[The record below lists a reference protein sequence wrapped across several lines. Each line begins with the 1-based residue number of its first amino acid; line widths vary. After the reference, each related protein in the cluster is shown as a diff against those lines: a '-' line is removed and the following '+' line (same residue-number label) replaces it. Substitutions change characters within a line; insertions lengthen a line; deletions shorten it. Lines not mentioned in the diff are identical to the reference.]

1 MQMLVLHSGEYSRLS
16 LQVELMLQLGEIRDT
31 VIGELG
37 KGGLR
42 LAHRKRIAIAMELVA
57 NPSVLLLDVSFFHRL
72 MKDDTAPYHCRSM

>member
-1 MQMLVLHSGEYSRLS
+1 MLIIHSRDNSRLS
-16 LQVELMLQLGEIRDT
+16 SQVEVMLQLSEIRDT

-37 KGGLR
+37 KGGLK

-72 MKDDTAPYHCRSM
+72 LKDDTAPYHCRSM